1 MLPDGT
7 ELVGKWT
14 GTRFCVE
21 RKLGE
26 GANGQVYLV
35 RTPSG
40 RAAMKVCDRS
50 SDIALEWGLL
60 ERLSAVNQVFPK
72 PFVIDDAPPGHYF
85 YVMEWVAG
93 RPFESVAPSLQ
104 PEQFHAA
111 VQQLLQALA
120 ELHARNYAFCDIKP
134 ENILVAVQPT
144 LSVRFVDVGGVTP
157 FGRSVRQ
164 YTPFF
169 DRGFWGLGV
178 RKAEAAYD
186 LCALALT
193 ILFFRHRPPET
204 LMARTPSERRHWLW
218 RAVKRFEYPEY
229 VQVLSRVLLGQ
240 VRTSQQMLDEWTA
253 AKTARSTAAPVKQKA
268 SRDWT
273 EWLMWTSLGSAATVT
288 LVAWASF
295 FGWV

>member
-7 ELVGKWT
+7 ELIGKWT
-14 GTRFCVE
+14 GTRFYVE

-35 RTPSG
+35 RTPDG
-40 RAAMKVCDRS
+40 RAAMKVCHRS

-72 PFVIDDAPPGHYF
+72 PFFIDDAPPGHYF

-93 RPFESVAPSLQ
+93 KPFEHVAPTLQ
-104 PEQFHAA
+104 PDLLHAA
-111 VQQLLQALA
+111 VRQLLQALV

-134 ENILVAVQPT
+134 ENILVAVHPT

-164 YTPFF
+164 FTPFY
-169 DRGFWGLGV
+169 DRGFWGLGS

-186 LCALALT
+186 LSALALT
-193 ILFFRHRPPET
+193 VLFLRQRPPEA
-204 LMARTPSERRHWLW
+204 LLARTPNERRQWLW
-218 RAVKRFEYPEY
+218 RTVKKFEYPQY
-229 VQVLSRVLLGQ
+229 VPVISRVLLGQ

-253 AKTARSTAAPVKQKA
+253 AQALTPSLVPAQRKTGM
-268 SRDWT
+268 DWT
-273 EWLMWTSLGSAATVT
+273 EWLMWTSICSAATVT